1 MRQFSL
7 LIFCLLPVLFCE
19 AQMVQVLPYEP
30 GEGLTI
36 EAGNQYRL
44 ELSGMIQPMSET
56 RIYPE
61 TDGRKSY
68 TRFRM
73 RRMITKLRGSAAQ
86 EKIRYQLQVDLTGSS
101 DGGADAGNNNY
112 LMDAWISWRPSRGT
126 EITFGQ
132 ENSPTDSRELGIL
145 SSGLQ
150 MAERSVVSTAFSSIR
165 EFGVF
170 AKTQWEVGHQ
180 SRVVPYLALTNGDG
194 ANVSNPDH
202 GGLKV
207 GGRLDFLPF
216 GTFVNGGQY
225 CQHDLDREQTPKL
238 VVGAHYSYNSGI
250 SDRRGRQSGTILYL
264 DSAGKETLPDYRKF
278 GVDFLFKYRGF
289 SASGEYI
296 NANASV
302 PKNTAFRVR
311 NDGSTSSSFLVNNI
325 QDVDGYVKGR
335 IIVGSGVNFQAGYLF
350 RSGFSVDGRFTKLMP
365 QAQSFLRNGTFY
377 NRSAY
382 YTLCFSQY
390 LARNYGAKVQAA
402 FSYARAE
409 AGSVTVGG
417 QAQKGN
423 EMSAILMLTLAL

>member
-1 MRQFSL
+1 MKKSIL
-7 LIFCLLPVLFCE
+7 LILSAMLAICAK
-19 AQMVQVLPYEP
+19 AQKVQVLPYEP
-30 GEGLTI
+30 GEGLHI
-36 EAGNQYRL
+36 DAGNQYKL

-61 TDGRKSY
+61 TEGRKSY

-101 DGGADAGNNNY
+101 DGGADAGTNNY
-112 LMDAWISWRPSRGT
+112 LMDAWISWRPARGT

-132 ENSPTDSRELGIL
+132 ENAPTDSRELGML

-165 EFGVF
+165 EFGIF
-170 AKTQWEVGHQ
+170 AKTQLDVGQQ
-180 SRVVPYLALTNGDG
+180 SRLVPYLALTNGDG
-194 ANVSNPDH
+194 ANVTNPDH
-202 GGLKV
+202 GGLKI

-216 GTFVNGGQY
+216 GTFSNGGQY
-225 CQHDLDREQTPKL
+225 CQHDLDREPTPKL

-264 DSAGKETLPDYRKF
+264 DSAGKEALPDYKKF
-278 GVDFLFKYRGF
+278 GIDFLFKYRGF

-296 NANASV
+296 TADASV

-311 NDGSTSSSFLVNNI
+311 NDGSTTTSFLVDDI
-325 QDVDGYVKGR
+325 QDVSGYVKGR
-335 IIVGSGVNFQAGYLF
+335 IIVGSGLNLQAGYLF

-365 QAQSFLRNGTFY
+365 QTQSFLRNGTFY

-402 FSYARAE
+402 FSYAKAE
-409 AGSVTVGG
+409 DRSVTVGG

-423 EMSAILMLTLAL
+423 ELSAVLMLTLAL